1 MIKVNLINKEMII
14 ACTNV
19 SSNVD
24 VEKIKPVVEAVQRLY
39 LRPILGNNLYDAVIL
54 HEKAYI
60 DSLATDPLVEVPVP
74 AAYNTLLQ
82 EYIYDFLIN
91 KVAGE
96 LIVLLSVTTANG
108 GVFRHSSENA
118 NEATNDEINNIV
130 DIYESRAKTAEVLLQ
145 EYLEEHE
152 ALFVEYDTEEDWE
165 TAPKET
171 VASRGG
177 WYGI

>member
-14 ACTNV
+14 SCTNI

-39 LRPILGNNLYDAVIL
+39 LRPILGNNLYEAIL
-54 HEKAYI
+54 THEKAYI
-60 DSLATDPLVEVPVP
+60 ESLATDPQVLVPVP
-74 AAYNTLLQ
+74 APYSTLL
-82 EYIYDFLIN
+82 EGYIYDYLIN
-91 KVAGE
+91 RVAAE

-118 NEATNDEINNIV
+118 NEASSEEIHRIV

-152 ALFVEYDTEEDWE
+152 ASFTEYDTEEDWQTE
-165 TAPKET
+165 PKET
-171 VASRGG
+171 VQSRGG
-177 WYGI
+177 WHGI